1 MNDTNLTEAMRTV
14 TDQAEA
20 RRPWGLAAFLLLAF
34 AMFAA
39 LGVWQVQRM
48 HWKHALIARVE
59 ARVHAAPVAVPDD
72 ARLND
77 AGATGEGTRDL
88 DYLRV
93 RISGSYEA
101 GATSLVRAATEL
113 GTGYWT
119 MTPIRTAE
127 GRQVWINRGFV
138 PAGTRREAA
147 AATTPPGPVEVTGLL
162 RPTEPGGS
170 VLQSNQPA
178 ADRWYSRDVKAL
190 ALVRGIGA
198 VAPAFIDAQVEQ
210 GAPVEGLRPVPGLTQ
225 VHFPDSHLSY
235 ALTWFAMAAMSVMA
249 LIFVWRRGRW
259 TA

>member
-1 MNDTNLTEAMRTV
+1 LGKETKLTEAMRTE
-14 TDQAEA
+14 TDRTEA
-20 RRPWGLAAFLLLAF
+20 RRPWGLAAFLLVALCAF
-34 AMFAA
+34 VA

-72 ARLND
+72 AKL
-77 AGATGEGTRDL
+77 TGEGARDL

-93 RISGSYEA
+93 GIAGTYERR
-101 GATSLVRAATEL
+101 ATALVRAATEL

-138 PAGTRREAA
+138 PAGTTREQA
-147 AATTPPGPVEVTGLL
+147 AATTPAGEVAVTGLL

-170 VLQSNQPA
+170 ILQSNQPG

-190 ALVRGIGA
+190 ATVRGIGP
-198 VAPAFIDAQVEQ
+198 VAPAFVDAQVEKAASVQ
-210 GAPVEGLRPVPGLTQ
+210 GLRPVPGLTQ
-225 VHFPDSHLSY
+225 IHFPDSHLSY
-235 ALTWFAMAAMSVMA
+235 ALTWFAMAAMSAMA
-249 LIFVWRRGRW
+249 LIFVWRRGQW